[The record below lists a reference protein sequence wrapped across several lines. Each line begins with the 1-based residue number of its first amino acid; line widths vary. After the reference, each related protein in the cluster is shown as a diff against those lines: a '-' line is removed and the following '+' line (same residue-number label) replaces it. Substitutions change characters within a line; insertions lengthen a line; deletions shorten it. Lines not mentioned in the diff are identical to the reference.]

1 MRKILSLFMITFLYI
16 CTSMAEN
23 IVMGHITDRKHK
35 PVMFATVTLLDA
47 KTKIPVKSGESNS
60 TGEFSININ
69 KLNPDEYI
77 LSVTLIGYKKYETE
91 KFVLTSNN
99 VVKNV
104 VLEEST
110 QMLKEATVTAKRSFI
125 EQQADK
131 IVINPEASITTDSE
145 NALDILKKA
154 PGISV
159 DNNDNISLKGKQGIN
174 VLIDDKPTYVS
185 SEQLAS
191 ILKGMQGKD
200 IDHIEIIENPSSRYD
215 AEGSSGIINIKTRH
229 NKRTGLN
236 GSVFGG
242 LRYNKKFSENAGFN
256 LNMNFGKL
264 NIYGNYST
272 NNWTGSNNSV
282 ITHKFLTGPDA
293 GTFERT
299 SFNYDY
305 NGHFQNYKAG
315 ADYYLTKKQV
325 VSVMFRGSDGSQLNP
340 YTSESRFE
348 NSQYQL
354 DSLLKTRSDQE
365 NSWHNYTYNINY
377 KLDFDTLGQN
387 LMVDADYARFFYHSL
402 SDQFSQF
409 FDSDGNQTNADLRT
423 VGNQGSKINILTVKT
438 DYEKPINKRF
448 SLEAGTKI
456 SLVTNHANMDFDI
469 DGPTNIVSN
478 TDFKPSDMFIYTENI
493 NAVYLSGRGK
503 FGKTSVQLGLRVEN
517 TNSKGDSKSMDRIDR
532 NHYTNLFPTFFVQ
545 HSISK
550 DNQLGFS
557 YSYRIGRPRYNQL
570 NPFIWMI
577 DLYTYVEGNPF
588 LRPQYSNALGLN
600 YTYKNKL
607 ITSIGFNNTND
618 VFTQVLEQDDISK
631 KMYQTD
637 KNLSKSIYLNG
648 SETVQ
653 LDITKW
659 WHLNATVTGMYMKF
673 ASDYEGVPDFS
684 QWSFMGNMT
693 NTFSLPHDIGLEF
706 SGKGQS
712 KQLWGFYFQNG
723 FYSFDMGV
731 KKSLFS
737 KNGTL
742 KLSLADIFDTNH
754 SNGYSK
760 YGHLDM
766 TSKWHATSRLLN
778 LSFTYRFGKGTFK
791 TRINRST
798 ASSDEESRSGSN
810 R

>member
-1 MRKILSLFMITFLYI
+1 MRRILSLFMFTFLYI

-60 TGEFSININ
+60 TGEFSID
-69 KLNPDEYI
+69 KVNPDEYI
-77 LSVTLIGYKKYETE
+77 LSITLMGYKKYETE
-91 KFVLTSNN
+91 KFVLASNKI
-99 VVKNV
+99 VKNV

-110 QMLKEATVTAKRSFI
+110 QILKEATVTAKRSFI

-145 NALDILKKA
+145 NVLDILKKA
-154 PGISV
+154 PGVSV
-159 DNNDNISLKGKQGIN
+159 DDNNNISLKGKQGIK

-185 SEQLAS
+185 AEQLAS
-191 ILKGMQGKD
+191 MLKGMQGKD

-215 AEGSSGIINIKTRH
+215 AEGSSGIINIKTKH
-229 NKRTGLN
+229 NRRTGFN

-242 LRYNKKFSENAGFN
+242 LGYNNKFSENTGFN

-264 NIYGNYST
+264 NIYGNYSIYT
-272 NNWTGSNNSV
+272 WAGSNNSV
-282 ITHKFLTGPDA
+282 ITRKFLTGPDI

-299 SFNYDY
+299 FINCDY
-305 NGHFQNYKAG
+305 NGHSHNYKVG
-315 ADYYLTKKQV
+315 ADYFLTKKQV
-325 VSVMFRGSDGSQLNP
+325 VSVMFRESNGLNLSP
-340 YTSESRFE
+340 LTSKSRFE
-348 NSQYQL
+348 DSRYQL
-354 DSLLKTRSDQE
+354 DSLLKTRTDQKD
-365 NSWHNYTYNINY
+365 NWHNYTYNVNY

-409 FDSDGNQTNADLRT
+409 FDAGGNQINADSRI

-438 DYEKPINKRF
+438 DYEKPINKIF

-456 SLVTNHANMDFDI
+456 SLVTNHANMDFNI

-478 TDFKPSDMFIYTENI
+478 TDLEPSDKFIYTENI
-493 NAVYLSGRGK
+493 NAAYLSGRGQ
-503 FGKTSVQLGLRVEN
+503 FGKTSVQLGLRMEN
-517 TNSKGDSKSMDRIDR
+517 TNSKGDSKSLDRIDR

-545 HSISK
+545 HSINK
-550 DNQLGFS
+550 DNQLGLS
-557 YSYRIGRPRYNQL
+557 YSYRIGRPGYNQL
-570 NPFIWMI
+570 NPFMWMI

-618 VFTQVLEQDDISK
+618 VFTQIIEQDDISK
-631 KMYQTD
+631 KIYQMD
-637 KNLSKSIYLNG
+637 KNLSKSIDLNG

-653 LDITKW
+653 FDITKW
-659 WHLNATVTGMYMKF
+659 WHLNTTVTGMYKKF

-684 QWSFMGNMT
+684 RWSFMGNMIH
-693 NTFSLPHDIGLEF
+693 TFSLPHDIGLEF
-706 SGKGQS
+706 SGRGQS
-712 KQLWGFYFQNG
+712 KQLWGYFVNNG
-723 FYSFDMGV
+723 FYSFDIGV

-742 KLSLADIFDTNH
+742 KLSLGDIFDTNH
-754 SNGYSK
+754 SNGYAK
-760 YGHLDM
+760 YGHLDV
-766 TSKWHATSRLLN
+766 TSKWNGTTRRLN
-778 LSFTYRFGKGTFK
+778 LSFTYRFGKETFK
-791 TRINRST
+791 TRVNRST
-798 ASSDEESRSGSN
+798 ASSDEESRSSSSN